1 MPTQILARWPH
12 LLSEAAAAEYLSIGS
27 TTLRGLNLPS
37 VRVSRRVLYDRLA
50 LDQWA
55 TALSG
60 VANSSED
67 LDLGSKAPLKK
78 RVPSRG
84 AN

>member
-1 MPTQILARWPH
+1 MPTQILARWPR
-12 LLSEAAAAEYLSIGS
+12 LLSKAAATEYLSIGS

-37 VRVSRRVLYDRLA
+37 VRVGRRVVYDRLA

-60 VANSSED
+60 VANSFED

-78 RVPSRG
+78 RVSSRD